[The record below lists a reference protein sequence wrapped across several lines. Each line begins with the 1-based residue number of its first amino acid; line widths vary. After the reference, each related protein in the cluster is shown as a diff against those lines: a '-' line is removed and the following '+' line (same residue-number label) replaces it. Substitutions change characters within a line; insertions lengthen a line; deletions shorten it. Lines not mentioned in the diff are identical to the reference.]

1 MSFTDYCLA
10 GLAIICAG
18 FLPAVCIF
26 YVVVY
31 AVRAIK
37 DWLFEIRFVRLQR
50 QCVETY
56 MKNSQKPLNP
66 RR

>member
-10 GLAIICAG
+10 GLAIVCAG
-18 FLPAVCIF
+18 FLPAVCVF
-26 YVVVY
+26 HVVVY

-37 DWLFEIRFVRLQR
+37 DRLFEIRFARLQR
-50 QCVETY
+50 QCVETHL
-56 MKNSQKPLNP
+56 KNTQKLSNP